1 MINKI
6 ILGTVQFGLEY
17 GINNTLGKPSK
28 AEVFEILSLA
38 KDSGI
43 TTLDTAD
50 HYGNSPELIGEFK
63 RISSRQFFINTK
75 FKIDGNSSISTQLH
89 SSLERLENDT
99 VEVYFYHS
107 FAEFIRYPEVKIELS
122 KLKQAS
128 KLQKIGV
135 SVYTNHEID
144 VAINCPEVDVIQLPF
159 NLLDNESLRGSYLRK
174 AKEAGKIIQA
184 RSLFLQGLFFRNP
197 DEFPRYLD
205 PLKKYVVELQSIAKE
220 CNLAMEHIC
229 LAYALSQPAID
240 QVIIGVDNAVHLKKN
255 LAYATSKMDDEIVKT
270 IDAIAVSEA
279 ELLHPINWK

>member
-38 KDSGI
+38 KESGI

-63 RISSRQFFINTK
+63 RNSGKQFLINTK
-75 FKIDGNSSISTQLH
+75 FKVDSKSSIPTQLQ
-89 SSLERLENDT
+89 SSLQRLESDT
-99 VEVYFYHS
+99 AEVYFYHS
-107 FAEFIRYPEVKIELS
+107 FAEFIQYPQVKVELT

-128 KLQKIGV
+128 KLHKIGV
-135 SVYTNHEID
+135 SVYTNDEIE
-144 VAINCPEVDVIQLPF
+144 VAIKSPEVDVIQLPF
-159 NLLDNESLRGSYLRK
+159 NLLDNESLRGTYLRK
-174 AKEAGKIIQA
+174 AKEAGKIIQV
-184 RSLFLQGLFFRNP
+184 RSLFLQGLFFKNP

-205 PLKKYVVELQSIAKE
+205 PLKKYVVQLQSIAE
-220 CNLAMEHIC
+220 ESNLAMEHMC

-240 QVIIGVDNAVHLKKN
+240 QVIIGVDNKVQLKKN
-255 LAYATSKMDDEIVKT
+255 LGYATDKMDNEIVKT
-270 IDAIAVSEA
+270 IDALAVSEK